1 MSDKRKPTPGEVL
14 AMQAPST
21 RALLTDNVDEAKAYF
36 QGLDSK
42 IFVTQEDMDSGKV
55 AKPKE
60 MSKDELINAVI
71 HRQHRSGTQGK
82 KGYLSK
88 LWSEGN
94 PKSSKESKERAIE
107 AYMNAPGVTAP
118 NFDSLFTKAKKRAQS
133 IFRIKRTKDKV

>member
-1 MSDKRKPTPGEVL
+1 MSDKRKPTPEEVL

-21 RALLTDNVDEAKAYF
+21 RALLTDNVDKAKAYF
-36 QGLDSK
+36 KGLDSK

-60 MSKDELINAVI
+60 MSNQEVINGVI
-71 HRQHRSGTQGK
+71 HRQYRAGIQGK
-82 KGYLSK
+82 PGYLSK
-88 LWSEGN
+88 MWKQGN
-94 PKSSKESKERAIE
+94 AKSSKESKERAIE

>member
-1 MSDKRKPTPGEVL
+1 
-14 AMQAPST
+14 MQAPST
-21 RALLTDNVDEAKAYF
+21 RALLTDNVDKAKAYF
-36 QGLDSK
+36 KGLDSK

-60 MSKDELINAVI
+60 MSNQEVINGVI
-71 HRQHRSGTQGK
+71 HRQYRAGIQGK
-82 KGYLSK
+82 PGYLSK
-88 LWSEGN
+88 MWKQGN
-94 PKSSKESKERAIE
+94 AKSSKESKERAIE